1 MKMYR
6 DLLMLSAGYSAF
18 LVASL
23 AVPWWAC
30 LAAGVALTAGMILRR
45 KAHHRR
51 KIDAIHL
58 RLANLRSEGLI
69 IEEKVLWT
77 EEDVFYRMIMTLLSD
92 LERSLFKLVEKNI
105 QLLALKEIGRTII
118 SSLDEQRLI
127 DSVFEYL
134 NHGVGYKETAFI
146 IFRKKK
152 RSFEAAVTIERPSRV
167 VRKTLNVGFEDLKSP
182 VYDSFVSG
190 KPFLIKD
197 AEMHPLFS
205 VGGESLFPGSTMSS
219 YICVPLMKSA
229 ESISC
234 YESEECIAKKT
245 AQRGGEPRSEIPYL
259 RSDECLSCPELSLL
273 GALIVTDGYRG
284 TPLTNI
290 DQVTIE
296 TVGSLVSS
304 NMENSYLYQE
314 LRQEEI
320 FRERVIEGMLNGVFV
335 IDRTGIITLAN
346 RSAREMSQ
354 YQQRQIGSLHVDDV
368 IIGESSGQAKKSPVL
383 RVFEGT
389 VPIIYHEA
397 YLRQKNGM
405 HLPIRMNVSP
415 MSGEDRGVQGAIIEF
430 IDLSDIK
437 RMEEEIR
444 YLDRLAVL
452 GRFTSAV
459 AHEIRN
465 PLTGIAAGIQYLNRS
480 GELSA
485 DNRENISFI
494 LNEVDRLNRIITDL
508 FKVAKPHDLLCQKVA
523 VKDLIDRSHRSLSEL
538 FSDKK
543 IDFRI
548 SLEDTV
554 PLIEV
559 DPDQIVQVLINLLKN
574 AAEAVGKTGIVSVK
588 GRLYGGE
595 DPEVIREIDRDMVCI
610 DIGDNGPGITHDD
623 REKIFEPFFSRKK
636 GGTGLGLFVSQSIV
650 QHHQGRISVT
660 SEPGA
665 GTHFKLYLPISRPRK
680 GGRVE
685 ASHSSR
691 R

>member
-1 MKMYR
+1 
-6 DLLMLSAGYSAF
+6 
-18 LVASL
+18 
-23 AVPWWAC
+23 
-30 LAAGVALTAGMILRR
+30 
-45 KAHHRR
+45 
-51 KIDAIHL
+51 
-58 RLANLRSEGLI
+58 
-69 IEEKVLWT
+69 
-77 EEDVFYRMIMTLLSD
+77 
-92 LERSLFKLVEKNI
+92 
-105 QLLALKEIGRTII
+105 
-118 SSLDEQRLI
+118 
-127 DSVFEYL
+127 
-134 NHGVGYKETAFI
+134 
-146 IFRKKK
+146 
-152 RSFEAAVTIERPSRV
+152 
-167 VRKTLNVGFEDLKSP
+167 
-182 VYDSFVSG
+182 
-190 KPFLIKD
+190 
-197 AEMHPLFS
+197 
-205 VGGESLFPGSTMSS
+205 
-219 YICVPLMKSA
+219 MKSA